1 MKKILSFFAVAVLS
15 LFAGEAFAQRNL
27 PGMSAIEVRAD
38 MANGFYTGNS
48 RNCGYNLGVFYSVIK
63 GNNANTWSFGG
74 EYLQTYKPYGEKG
87 RIPVVQFTGEV
98 GYNLRIVSDYSQ
110 TFHLYGGISALGGY
124 ETVNW
129 GKQVLKDGATIG
141 ADDAFIYGG
150 AVTLSADF
158 YLSDRFILGAHIK
171 ERFVFGNDTG
181 HFLTQFGV
189 HVKFV
194 IE

>member
-1 MKKILSFFAVAVLS
+1 M
-15 LFAGEAFAQRNL
+15 R
-27 PGMSAIEVRAD
+27 
-38 MANGFYTGNS
+38 
-48 RNCGYNLGVFYSVIK
+48 K
-63 GNNANTWSFGG
+63 GAS
-74 EYLQTYKPYGEKG
+74 P
-87 RIPVVQFTGEV
+87 IAQFTGEV
-98 GYNLRIVSDYSQ
+98 GYNLHIVSDYSQ

>member
-1 MKKILSFFAVAVLS
+1 M
-15 LFAGEAFAQRNL
+15 
-27 PGMSAIEVRAD
+27 
-38 MANGFYTGNS
+38 
-48 RNCGYNLGVFYSVIK
+48 FYSVIK

-74 EYLQTYKPYGEKG
+74 EYLQTNKPYGEKG
-87 RIPVVQFTGEV
+87 RILVAQFTGEV
-98 GYNLRIVSDYSQ
+98 GYNLHIISNYSQ
-110 TFHLYGGISALGGY
+110 TFHLYGGVSALGGY

-141 ADDAFIYGG
+141 ANNAFIYSG
-150 AVTLSADF
+150 ALTVATDF
-158 YLSDRFILGAHIK
+158 YLSDHFILGVHVK
-171 ERFVFGNDTG
+171 ERFVFGNDTD